1 MTARAQR
8 RAPHAM
14 ARLRVI
20 AGKKRTQH
28 PHVAPWMA
36 FTLVVV
42 VALFGIVTTQTSLDQ
57 GAFELAE
64 LHRSIAN
71 AETENQHLRLEVA
84 RLESPARI
92 APIAAGMGLVYPDT
106 RRTVMVDGVIDQV
119 VEGDQRWASI
129 AEFATEEIAP

>member
-1 MTARAQR
+1 MTVVPQR
-8 RAPHAM
+8 SASHGM

-20 AGKKRTQH
+20 AGKQRVQH

-42 VALFGIVTTQTSLDQ
+42 VALFGIVTTQTSLDA

-64 LHRSIAN
+64 LNRSIAN
-71 AETENQHLRLEVA
+71 AQTENQQLRLEVA

-92 APIAAGMGLVYPDT
+92 APIAVEMGLVYPDT

>member
-1 MTARAQR
+1 MTAVQQR
-8 RAPHAM
+8 RASHGM

-20 AGKKRTQH
+20 AGKQRTQH

-42 VALFGIVTTQTSLDQ
+42 VALFGIVTTQTSLDS

-64 LHRSIAN
+64 LHRSIAD
-71 AETENQHLRLEVA
+71 AQTENQHLRLEVA

-92 APIAAGMGLVYPDT
+92 APIAAEMGLVYPDT

-129 AEFATEEIAP
+129 AEFATEELAP

>member
-1 MTARAQR
+1 MTAAPQR
-8 RAPHAM
+8 RSSHGM

-20 AGKKRTQH
+20 AGKQRKHH
-28 PHVAPWMA
+28 PHVAPWLA
-36 FTLVVV
+36 FTTVVV
-42 VALFGIVTTQTSLDQ
+42 IALFGIVTTQTSLDQ

-64 LHRSIAN
+64 LNRGIAN
-71 AETENQHLRLEVA
+71 AQTENQHLRLEVA

-92 APIAAGMGLVYPDT
+92 APIAAEMGLVYPDT

-129 AEFATEEIAP
+129 AEFATEELAP

>member
-1 MTARAQR
+1 VTAVQQR
-8 RAPHAM
+8 RASHGM
-14 ARLRVI
+14 TRLRVV
-20 AGKKRTQH
+20 AGRQRAQH
-28 PHVAPWMA
+28 PHVGPWMA

-42 VALFGIVTTQTSLDQ
+42 VALFGIVTTQTSLDA

-64 LHRSIAN
+64 LNRSIAN
-71 AETENQHLRLEVA
+71 AQTENQHLRLEVA

-92 APIAAGMGLVYPDT
+92 APIAAEMGLVYPDT
-106 RRTVMVDGVIDQV
+106 RRTVMVDGVIDQA

>member
-1 MTARAQR
+1 MTTAPQR
-8 RAPHAM
+8 RSAPSI

-20 AGKKRTQH
+20 AGRRRNQH

-64 LHRSIAN
+64 LNRAMAN

-92 APIAAGMGLVYPDT
+92 APLAVEMGLVYPDN
-106 RRTVMVDGVIDQV
+106 RRTVMVDGVLDQV
-119 VEGDQRWASI
+119 VQGDQRWASI
-129 AEFATEEIAP
+129 TEFASEEVAP

>member
-1 MTARAQR
+1 MTTAPQR
-8 RAPHAM
+8 RPSQM

-20 AGKKRTQH
+20 AGKQRKRH

-42 VALFGIVTTQTSLDQ
+42 VALFGIVMTQTSLDQ

-64 LHRSIAN
+64 LNRSIAN
-71 AETENQHLRLEVA
+71 AQTENQHLRLEVA

-92 APIAAGMGLVYPDT
+92 APIAAEMGLVYPDT
-106 RRTVMVDGVIDQV
+106 RRMVMVDGVIDQI
-119 VEGDQRWASI
+119 VEGDQRWSSI
-129 AEFATEEIAP
+129 AEFASEELSP

>member
-1 MTARAQR
+1 MTTAPQR
-8 RAPHAM
+8 RASHGM

-20 AGKKRTQH
+20 AGKQRPQH

-36 FTLVVV
+36 FTLVVI
-42 VALFGIVTTQTSLDQ
+42 VALFGIVTTQTSLDE

-64 LHRSIAN
+64 LNRAIAN

-92 APIAAGMGLVYPDT
+92 APIAAEMGLVYPDS

-129 AEFATEEIAP
+129 AEFATEELSP

>member
-1 MTARAQR
+1 MTTAAQR
-8 RAPHAM
+8 SASRGV

-20 AGKKRTQH
+20 AGKRRNRH

-42 VALFGIVTTQTSLDQ
+42 VALFGVVMTQTSLDA
-57 GAFELAE
+57 GAFELAD

-92 APIAAGMGLVYPDT
+92 APLAAEMGLVYPDT
-106 RRTVMVDGVIDQV
+106 RRTVMIDGVVDQV
-119 VEGDQRWASI
+119 VQGDQRWASI
-129 AEFATEEIAP
+129 AEFASEEVAP

>member
-1 MTARAQR
+1 MS
-8 RAPHAM
+8 
-14 ARLRVI
+14 RLRII
-20 AGKKRTQH
+20 AGKKRAHH
-28 PHVAPWMA
+28 PHVAPWVA

-42 VALFGIVTTQTSLDQ
+42 IALFGIVTTQTSLDQ

-64 LHRSIAN
+64 LNREIAD
-71 AETENQHLRLEVA
+71 AQTENQHLRLEVA

-92 APIAAGMGLVYPDT
+92 APIAAEMGLVYPDT

-129 AEFATEEIAP
+129 AEFATEELTP

>member
-1 MTARAQR
+1 MTSAPQR
-8 RAPHAM
+8 RPSQR

-20 AGKKRTQH
+20 AGKQRKRH

-42 VALFGIVTTQTSLDQ
+42 VALFGIVMTQTSLDE

-64 LHRSIAN
+64 LNRSIAN
-71 AETENQHLRLEVA
+71 AQTENQHLRLEVA

-92 APIAAGMGLVYPDT
+92 APIAAEMGLVYPDT
-106 RRTVMVDGVIDQV
+106 RRTVMVDGVIDQI
-119 VEGDQRWASI
+119 VEGDQRWSSI
-129 AEFATEEIAP
+129 AEFASEELSP

>member
-1 MTARAQR
+1 MTAVPQR
-8 RAPHAM
+8 RASHGM

-20 AGKKRTQH
+20 AGKQRAQH

-42 VALFGIVTTQTSLDQ
+42 VALFGIVTTQTSLDE

-64 LHRSIAN
+64 LNRAIAN
-71 AETENQHLRLEVA
+71 AQTENQHLRLEVA

-92 APIAAGMGLVYPDT
+92 APIAAEMGLVYPDT

>member
-1 MTARAQR
+1 
-8 RAPHAM
+8 M

-20 AGKKRTQH
+20 TGKQRKQH
-28 PHVAPWMA
+28 PHVGPWMA

-64 LHRSIAN
+64 LNRAIAN
-71 AETENQHLRLEVA
+71 AETENQQLRLEVT
-84 RLESPARI
+84 RLESPARV
-92 APIAAGMGLVYPDT
+92 APIAAELGLVYPDS
-106 RRTVMVDGVIDQV
+106 RRTVLVEGVIDQV

-129 AEFATEEIAP
+129 AEFATEELSP